1 MDRLKSRRHKMK
13 RITVLVLALIMVGFF
28 SAGLVLADSDDDLQ
42 AVKKAVKENPQ
53 YDPGKEAKWFKVL
66 VTDAQ
71 TNKDKVKITLPIS
84 LVELFMK
91 CADNKNLRIDRDE
104 YDIDLKELFAELKKV
119 GPMALIE
126 VYEDDEI
133 VKIWLE

>member
-1 MDRLKSRRHKMK
+1 
-13 RITVLVLALIMVGFF
+13 
-28 SAGLVLADSDDDLQ
+28 VLADSDDDLQ

>member
-1 MDRLKSRRHKMK
+1 
-13 RITVLVLALIMVGFF
+13 
-28 SAGLVLADSDDDLQ
+28 
-42 AVKKAVKENPQ
+42 
-53 YDPGKEAKWFKVL
+53 WFKVL

-71 TNKDKVKITLPIS
+71 TKKDKVKITLPIS
-84 LVELFMK
+84 LVEIFMK
-91 CADNKNLRIDRDE
+91 CADNKNLKIDREE

-126 VYEDDEI
+126 VYENDEI

>member
-1 MDRLKSRRHKMK
+1 MK
-13 RITVLVLALIMVGFF
+13 RITVFVLALIMMGFF
-28 SAGLVLADSDDDLQ
+28 SAGTIFADNDDDIQ
-42 AVKKAVKENPQ
+42 AIKKAVKENPQ

-66 VTDAQ
+66 VTDTQ
-71 TNKDKVKITLPIS
+71 TKKDKVKITLPIS

>member
-1 MDRLKSRRHKMK
+1 MK
-13 RITVLVLALIMVGFF
+13 KITVFVLTLILLGFI
-28 SAGLVLADSDDDLQ
+28 SAGTAFADSHDDIQ
-42 AVKKAVKENPQ
+42 AIKKAVKDNPQ
-53 YDPGKEAKWFKVL
+53 YDPGKEAKWLKVL
-66 VTDAQ
+66 VTDTQ
-71 TNKDKVKITLPIS
+71 TQKDKVKITLPIS

-91 CADNKNLRIDRDE
+91 CADDKNLKIDRDE

>member
-1 MDRLKSRRHKMK
+1 MK
-13 RITVLVLALIMVGFF
+13 KITVFVLALILMGFVGVGAAY
-28 SAGLVLADSDDDLQ
+28 AGSDDDFQ
-42 AVKKAVKENPQ
+42 AVKKAVKDNPQ

-66 VTDAQ
+66 VTDTR

-91 CADNKNLRIDRDE
+91 CTDNKNLRIDRDE

>member
-1 MDRLKSRRHKMK
+1 MK
-13 RITVLVLALIMVGFF
+13 RITIFVLALIMTGVF
-28 SAGLVLADSDDDLQ
+28 SAGVIFADNDDDFQ
-42 AVKKAVKENPQ
+42 AIKKAVKDNPQ
-53 YDPGKEAKWFKVL
+53 YDPDKEAKWFKVL
-66 VTDAQ
+66 VTDTQ

-126 VYEDDEI
+126 VYEEDEI

>member
-1 MDRLKSRRHKMK
+1 MK

-71 TNKDKVKITLPIS
+71 TKKDKVKITLPIS

-91 CADNKNLRIDRDE
+91 CTDNKNLRIDRDE
-104 YDIDLKELFAELKKV
+104 YDIDLKELFTELKKV

>member
-1 MDRLKSRRHKMK
+1 MK
-13 RITVLVLALIMVGFF
+13 RLTVFVLAFILMGFISMGVTF
-28 SAGLVLADSDDDLQ
+28 ADSDDDFQ
-42 AVKKAVKENPQ
+42 AVKKAVKDNPQ

-66 VTDAQ
+66 VTDTR

-91 CADNKNLRIDRDE
+91 CTEDKNLRIDRDE

>member
-1 MDRLKSRRHKMK
+1 MK
-13 RITVLVLALIMVGFF
+13 RIIVFVLALIMMGFF
-28 SAGLVLADSDDDLQ
+28 SAGTVFADSDDDIQ
-42 AVKKAVKENPQ
+42 AIKKAVKKNPQ

-66 VTDAQ
+66 ITDTQ

-91 CADNKNLRIDRDE
+91 CVDNKNLRIDRDE
-104 YDIDLKELFAELKKV
+104 YDIDLKELFTELKKV

>member
-1 MDRLKSRRHKMK
+1 MK
-13 RITVLVLALIMVGFF
+13 KITIFILVLIMAGFF
-28 SAGLVLADSDDDLQ
+28 CAGTIFADNDDDIQ
-42 AVKKAVKENPQ
+42 AIKKAVKDNPQ
-53 YDPGKEAKWFKVL
+53 YDPDKEAKWFKVL

-71 TNKDKVKITLPIS
+71 TKKDKVKITLPIS

>member
-1 MDRLKSRRHKMK
+1 MK
-13 RITVLVLALIMVGFF
+13 RITVFVLALILTGFF
-28 SAGLVLADSDDDLQ
+28 NAGAVFADIGDDIQ
-42 AVKKAVKENPQ
+42 AIKKAVKENPQ
-53 YDPGKEAKWFKVL
+53 YDPEKEAKWFKVL

-71 TNKDKVKITLPIS
+71 TKKDKVKITLPIS

>member
-1 MDRLKSRRHKMK
+1 MK
-13 RITVLVLALIMVGFF
+13 RITVFVLALILMGFIGMG
-28 SAGLVLADSDDDLQ
+28 SAYADSDDDFQ
-42 AVKKAVKENPQ
+42 AVKKAVKDNPQ

-66 VTDAQ
+66 VTDTR

-126 VYEDDEI
+126 VYEEDEI

>member
-1 MDRLKSRRHKMK
+1 MK
-13 RITVLVLALIMVGFF
+13 RLTVFVLAFILMGFISVGVTF
-28 SAGLVLADSDDDLQ
+28 AASDDDFQ
-42 AVKKAVKENPQ
+42 AVKKAVKDNPQ

-66 VTDAQ
+66 VTDTR

-91 CADNKNLRIDRDE
+91 CTDDKNLKIDRDE

>member
-1 MDRLKSRRHKMK
+1 M
-13 RITVLVLALIMVGFF
+13 GFVSLGAAF
-28 SAGLVLADSDDDLQ
+28 ADSNDDFQ
-42 AVKKAVKENPQ
+42 AVKKAVKDNPQ
-53 YDPGKEAKWFKVL
+53 YDPGKEAKWLKVL
-66 VTDAQ
+66 VTDTR

-91 CADNKNLRIDRDE
+91 CADDRNLRIDRDE

-126 VYEDDEI
+126 VYEDDEL